1 MGGIPFLRASV
12 LTGTLEVR
20 GSLQIHVYVDT
31 IFKLDT
37 LLFVFGYVVVMSLLP
52 CLPPVK
58 PVLNHN
64 LHSPDFK
71 RSTRLNSVV

>member
-37 LLFVFGYVVVMSLLP
+37 LLFVFGYVVMSLLL

-58 PVLNHN
+58 PVLNDN